1 MNDNN
6 SKHMVISQA
15 RVYKDTCH
23 IDLWY
28 PGIDTNPTFLQV
40 GLMHVRAADDIRIS
54 YDFDRDGYKIEQTDG
69 EKWIEV
75 FFAQAWKYEKEETNV
90 WRKMD

>member
-1 MNDNN
+1 MKN
-6 SKHMVISQA
+6 SEMIINEA

-23 IDLWY
+23 IDLYY
-28 PGIDTNPTFLQV
+28 PGIQDNPTFLQV
-40 GLMHVRAADDIRIS
+40 GLMHTRAADDIRIS

-75 FFAQAWKYEKEETNV
+75 FFAQAWEYEKEEEQV
-90 WRKMD
+90 